1 MTKAHTDMERFENK
15 YGKVWYIFDRKL
27 TALFEDDYLYLQEV
41 EENYRENKID
51 PDAPRRKG
59 ASMYIPLLP
68 AAVVRRYALWKA
80 LPLSITLKGT
90 EVGYS
95 IANSGY
101 ASADLG
107 MGRRRLREAV
117 CAFSSAGQ
125 ALVIELDMAF
135 CATDPESLNYGLR
148 EADKTEVFKRVQIA
162 IPFADVPEVL
172 NMDEKSR
179 RLFARNCGTPAAS
192 G

>member
-1 MTKAHTDMERFENK
+1 MTQAHTDMERFENK
-15 YGKVWYIFDRKL
+15 HGRIWYIFDRKL
-27 TALFEDDYLYLQEV
+27 TALFEDDYLYLQDV
-41 EENYRENKID
+41 EENFRENKID
-51 PDAPRRKG
+51 PDAPRRTG
-59 ASMYIPLLP
+59 PSMYIPLLP

-80 LPLSITLKGT
+80 LPLSITFKGT

-107 MGRRRLREAV
+107 MGRRRLREVA
-117 CAFSSAGQ
+117 CTFSFAGQ
-125 ALVIELDMAF
+125 ALSIDLDMTF

-148 EADKTEVFKRVQIA
+148 EADKTEVFKRVHIA
-162 IPFADVPEVL
+162 IPFVDVPEVL

-179 RLFARNCGTPAAS
+179 RLFARNCGTRAAV